1 MARPSLTAP
10 QVGPGLQGLASG
22 SCACQHETV
31 STPRE
36 TEVCAMT
43 IIRTVPEVEA
53 TGDVAAIYAEE
64 VETLGYVPPHTRVMA
79 TNAAAHR
86 AFEALIQS
94 VAVPLGLR
102 RYELVTLAAARGT
115 GSQHCRLAHGVKAL
129 QVFDDHQLAAIA
141 RDYTDAGLTAA
152 EVEMMRFAE
161 RVAVDASA
169 MTDADALRLR
179 DVGFS
184 DREIVDITIA
194 ASARLYLGSALQAL
208 AVDVDVPERLS
219 EPLRSA
225 LVEGL

>member
-1 MARPSLTAP
+1 MPRASPTTP
-10 QVGPGLQGLASG
+10 QVGPRLQGLAS
-22 SCACQHETV
+22 SSRACEHETV

-53 TGDVAAIYAEE
+53 TGDVAAIYAE
-64 VETLGYVPPHTRVMA
+64 
-79 TNAAAHR
+79 
-86 AFEALIQS
+86 
-94 VAVPLGLR
+94 
-102 RYELVTLAAARGT
+102 
-115 GSQHCRLAHGVKAL
+115 
-129 QVFDDHQLAAIA
+129 DQLAAIA

-161 RVAVDASA
+161 RVAVGASA

-184 DREIVDITIA
+184 DREIVDITIT

-208 AVDVDVPERLS
+208 TADVDVPERLS
-219 EPLRSA
+219 EQLRSA